1 MAPTCPISF
10 RQIDGTISRINS
22 LTITLMLIAYLLSAQ
37 IVFIYVLGVDL
48 ILRLFISQNFSPVNQ
63 LSRLIKVLI
72 SAKTHNTDAGAKQLA
87 AYFALGFAWA
97 VIALHSVDLV
107 YAAKGVGVIFVSCS
121 LLELFF
127 NYCLGCKIYFIYKK
141 MTA

>member
-1 MAPTCPISF
+1 MAPTCPISY

-22 LTITLMLIAYLLSAQ
+22 LTITLMLIAYLFTAQ
-37 IVFIYVLGVDL
+37 IVFIYILGVDL

-63 LSRLIKVLI
+63 LSRAIKVLI
-72 SAKTHNTDAGAKQLA
+72 GAKTHNTDAGAKQLA
-87 AYFALGFAWA
+87 AYFGLGFAWT
-97 VIALHSVDLV
+97 VIALHSADLV
-107 YAAKGVGVIFVSCS
+107 YVAKAVGVVFVSCS

>member
-10 RQIDGTISRINS
+10 RKIDGTISRINS

-37 IVFIYVLGVDL
+37 IVFIYILGFDL

-63 LSRLIKVLI
+63 LSRLIKVI
-72 SAKTHNTDAGAKQLA
+72 IRAKTHNTDAGAKQLA
-87 AYFALGFAWA
+87 AYFALGFAWT
-97 VIALHSVDLV
+97 VIALHSADLV
-107 YAAKGVGVIFVSCS
+107 YAAKAVGVIFVSCS